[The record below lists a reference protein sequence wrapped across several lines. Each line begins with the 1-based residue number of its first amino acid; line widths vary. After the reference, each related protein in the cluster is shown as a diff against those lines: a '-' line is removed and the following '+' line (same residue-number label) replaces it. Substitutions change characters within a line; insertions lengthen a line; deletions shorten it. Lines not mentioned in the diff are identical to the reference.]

1 MQKITTNPD
10 PIIYIKDLCHTFP
23 DGSTGLDKISLS
35 VRKGEFILLAGRN
48 GSGKTTLLRHLN
60 ALLLANSGMVQ
71 VKGLDVSKHL
81 VMARQTI
88 GMVFQD
94 PDTQIIG
101 DTVFDEVAFGPE
113 NLGLS
118 RALIKEKVTRAL
130 EILNITH
137 LKDRS
142 PTTLSGGEKRKIAIA
157 GVIVMDPEVILF
169 DEPFSNLDYPGILQV
184 LSAIVELN
192 RQGHALIIAGHDI
205 EPVLYHA
212 TRIIIMD
219 KGRIGEDGPPSETVR
234 LLETYGVRAPCCLK
248 FGIEPQSWILDF

>member
-1 MQKITTNPD
+1 MSE
-10 PIIYIKDLCHTFP
+10 PIIYIKNLCHSFS
-23 DGSTGLDKISLS
+23 DGSTGLDKVSLAVS
-35 VRKGEFILLAGRN
+35 KGEFILLAGRN

-60 ALLLANSGMVQ
+60 GLLLPVSGTVQ

-81 VMARQTI
+81 VMARRTI

-94 PDTQIIG
+94 PDTQLVG

-118 RALIKEKVTRAL
+118 RPLIREKVTGAL
-130 EILNITH
+130 EMLNLIH

-142 PTTLSGGEKRKIAIA
+142 PASLSGGEKRKVAIA

-169 DEPFSNLDYPGILQV
+169 DEPFSNLDYPGSLQV

-192 RQGHALIIAGHDI
+192 RQGHAIIIAGHDI
-205 EPVLYHA
+205 EPVLCHA

-219 KGRIGEDGPPSETVR
+219 QGKIREDGPPSEITG
-234 LLETYGVRAPCCLK
+234 LLESYGVRAPCWLK
-248 FGIEPQSWILDF
+248 FGIEPTDFRFSIFDL

>member
-1 MQKITTNPD
+1 MQKNNANLEFILF
-10 PIIYIKDLCHTFP
+10 IKDLCHTFP
-23 DGSTGLDKISLS
+23 DGRSGLEQVSLS

-60 ALLLANSGMVQ
+60 ALLLPSSGMVH
-71 VKGLDVSKHL
+71 VKGLDVSKHP
-81 VMARQTI
+81 VMARKTV

-94 PDTQIIG
+94 PDTQLIG

-118 RALIKEKVTRAL
+118 RALIKEKVTASL
-130 EILNITH
+130 EMLNILH

-142 PTTLSGGEKRKIAIA
+142 PTSLSGGEKRKVAIA
-157 GVIVMDPEVILF
+157 GVIVMDPELILF

-184 LSAIVELN
+184 LSAIVDLN
-192 RQGHALIIAGHDI
+192 RQGNALIIAGHDI

-212 TRIIIMD
+212 DRIIIMD
-219 KGRIGEDGPPSETVR
+219 QGTIREDGPPSETVG
-234 LLETYGVRAPCCLK
+234 LLESYGVRAPCCLK
-248 FGIEPQSWILDF
+248 LGIEAQSWLA